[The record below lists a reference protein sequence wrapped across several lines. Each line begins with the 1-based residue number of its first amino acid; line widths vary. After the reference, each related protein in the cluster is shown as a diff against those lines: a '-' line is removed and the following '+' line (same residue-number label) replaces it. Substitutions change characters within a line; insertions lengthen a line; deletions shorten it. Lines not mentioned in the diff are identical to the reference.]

1 MPSYLLI
8 DSQTVKTNYEGEERG
23 FHGGKKIKGRSRQ
36 IAVDTEGNVWAVHVH
51 AANCADTVE
60 GCVVADL
67 ALADLPSVR
76 AVCAD
81 QGYRGEFFN
90 HVRYDWNIDVHI
102 SSREGKGFEV
112 EPKRWVVE
120 RTFSWFNGQRRLSK
134 DYEKT
139 TSSSV
144 AMTFIAAFSRL
155 LRGRLFN

>member
-1 MPSYLLI
+1 
-8 DSQTVKTNYEGEERG
+8 
-23 FHGGKKIKGRSRQ
+23 
-36 IAVDTEGNVWAVHVH
+36 VDTEGNVWAVHVH

-60 GCVVADL
+60 GCVLADL

-81 QGYRGEFFN
+81 QGYRGTFFN

-102 SSREGKGFEV
+102 SGREGKGFEV

-134 DYEKT
+134 DYEKGT
-139 TSSSV
+139 NSSV
-144 AMTFIAAFSRL
+144 AMTYIAAIARL
-155 LRGRLFN
+155 LRGLVFN